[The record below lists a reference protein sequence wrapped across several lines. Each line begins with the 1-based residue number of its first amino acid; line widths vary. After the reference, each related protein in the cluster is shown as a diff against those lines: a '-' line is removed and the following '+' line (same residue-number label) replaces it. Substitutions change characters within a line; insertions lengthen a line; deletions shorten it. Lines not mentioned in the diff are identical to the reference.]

1 MSKRKHE
8 PTDQYRAMQEL
19 RKGSRTSPHADSRT
33 QRARTR
39 NAAKGRAINESRG
52 SLV

>member
-1 MSKRKHE
+1 MSKRKNE
-8 PTDQYRAMQEL
+8 PTAQYRAMQEL

-39 NAAKGRAINESRG
+39 SAARNAAIREGRG
-52 SLV
+52 SSV